1 MDLYKI
7 CYNSKIIKERWN
19 VEYVKRIPHQKNGYD
34 CGMYL
39 IIYIE
44 TLLEEN
50 IKYIKDDFD
59 ITKSRYNLKKKL
71 IYYV

>member
-1 MDLYKI
+1 M
-7 CYNSKIIKERWN
+7 
-19 VEYVKRIPHQKNGYD
+19 EYVKRIPHQKNGYD